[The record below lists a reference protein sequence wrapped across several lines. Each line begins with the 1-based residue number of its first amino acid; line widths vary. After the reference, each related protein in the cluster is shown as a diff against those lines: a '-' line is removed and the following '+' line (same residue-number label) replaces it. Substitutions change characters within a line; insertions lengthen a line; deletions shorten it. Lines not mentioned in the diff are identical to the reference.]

1 MALQLTVI
9 ALLSLLVGGQI
20 NRAIYRLAWNKRAIS
35 PWSKPPAQT
44 APRTALD
51 RIPVLGWWRLRRE
64 SSIYGDGFWLRP
76 MFIELGLAT
85 GLATLY
91 WLEMQR
97 GLYPLASRPTS
108 DSVIA
113 AQFLSHAILICLM
126 TVATFID
133 LDEKTIPDEITIPGT
148 LIGFVLAT
156 VLPISLLPAWSG
168 LIPPIVTSPLW
179 LSQPNR
185 WPAELQGSQGLSI
198 GLACVVGW
206 WYAMLPKTLWYR
218 SGFIKFVRYLVV
230 SIGRH
235 RGTLLMTGLALGSS
249 VAIVAVWWRGGP
261 SWQGLLTSLVG
272 MAAGGSVIWL
282 VRIVASMALGQEA
295 MGFGDVTL
303 MGMIGAFV
311 GWQPSLIIFFLAPFA
326 GVIIAILQWMITQR
340 KDIAYGP
347 FLSLATILLI
357 VFWPIIW
364 NRWGIP
370 VFAMGWF
377 VPLVFGVCLLLL
389 GILLVLIRAVRPR

>member
-1 MALQLTVI
+1 MPLELVAI
-9 ALLSLLVGGQI
+9 ALISLFIGGQI
-20 NRAIYRLAWNKRAIS
+20 NRGIYRLAWHKRTIS

-51 RIPVLGWWRLRRE
+51 RIPILGWWRLRRE
-64 SSIYGDGFWLRP
+64 SSLHGEGFWLRP
-76 MFIELGLAT
+76 MVIELGLAA
-85 GLATLY
+85 GLVTLY

-97 GLYPLASRPTS
+97 GLYPLGSLPIA
-108 DSVIA
+108 DSVIR
-113 AQFLSHAILICLM
+113 AQFLSHAILICFM

-133 LDEKTIPDEITIPGT
+133 LDEQTIPDEITIPGT
-148 LIGFVLAT
+148 LIGLLLAA
-156 VLPISLLPAWSG
+156 VLPISLLPAWSE
-168 LIPPIVTSPLW
+168 LPPPIVTSPLW
-179 LSQPNR
+179 LSQPNP
-185 WPAELQGSQGLSI
+185 WPADLQGAKGLSI
-198 GLACVVGW
+198 GLACIVGW

-218 SGFIKFVRYLVV
+218 SGSRKFVRYLLA

-235 RGTLLMTGLALGSS
+235 RGTLLMTGLALATSAAS
-249 VAIVAVWWRGGP
+249 VAVWWRGGLA
-261 SWQGLLTSLVG
+261 WQGLLTSLVG

-282 VRIVASMALGQEA
+282 VRIVASLALGQEA

-326 GVIIAILQWMITQR
+326 GVIIAISQWILTQR

-357 VFWPIIW
+357 LFWPAIW

-377 VPLVFGVCLLLL
+377 VPLVFGVCLILL